1 MNLFELAA
9 KLTLD
14 SSQYDE
20 GLDKSEKEASNFGQK
35 LAGALGTAGKV
46 AAGAIAAVGTGAV
59 AAGSAMVKAAGETA
73 AYGDNID
80 KMSQKMGLSAEAY
93 QEWDFIMQ
101 HSGTTIEG
109 MSRGMTTL
117 SKAAENGS
125 DAFEALGITQEE
137 VASLNQEQ
145 LFARTIQALQGME
158 EGTERT
164 VLAQQLLGGAAKELG
179 PLLNTSAEDTEAMRQ
194 QVHELGGVMS
204 DEAVKAAA
212 AYQDSLQN
220 MQTAFS
226 GLQRGLTS
234 EFMPGITTV
243 MDGLTAIFSGDSD
256 SGLGMISDGINS
268 VVSGISEQIPKIV
281 QIGSG
286 IVTSLLTAITQ
297 NLPTLL
303 SAGADMVIQI
313 GQGLLVNLPQIV
325 QAALQV
331 VLTLAQS
338 ISSNIKELVPVA
350 IDVVMQIADTLTDP
364 GTLVMLLEAG
374 LTMIISLA
382 ESLID
387 NLPMLLEKMPIII
400 ENVTNALIE
409 AVPMLL
415 EAAIEII
422 VMLGTY
428 IIQELPRLI
437 AMVPQIVSSV
447 VGKLISEAP
456 RMFAPATELIKQMIS
471 GISSMISSVVDKAR
485 EIVDNFR
492 QKVVDK
498 AGELVNAGYN
508 LVVGIW
514 NGISDAAGWLWDQIA
529 GFASGIVSKFKAF
542 LGIRSPSTI
551 MRDQVGLMVGLGVG
565 EGIMDS
571 LPAVE
576 KAVGAMNDA
585 ITDVEVPSYNVTAPK
600 IGGGLRPGQSWG
612 AAGGLVAA
620 GAGAGSMREQYT
632 PHITIEFTGD
642 LAQLGRLLQPVIT
655 AEGTRIGGDLIMA

>member
-1 MNLFELAA
+1 MNLFDLAA

-14 SSQYDE
+14 SSGFEKGVSDA
-20 GLDKSEKEASNFGQK
+20 SEKGQSLGSK
-35 LAGALGTAGKV
+35 LASALGTGAKV
-46 AAGAIAAVGTGAV
+46 AGAAIAAVGSAAV
-59 AAGSAMVKAAGETA
+59 AAGTAMVKAAGETA

-80 KMSQKMGLSAEAY
+80 KMSQKLGLSAEAY

-109 MSRGMTTL
+109 MTRGMTTL
-117 SKAAENGS
+117 NKAAENGS
-125 DAFEALGITQEE
+125 DAFSKLGISQEE

-145 LFARTIQALQGME
+145 LFARTIKALQGME
-158 EGTERT
+158 AGSERA
-164 VLAQQLLGGAAKELG
+164 VLAQELLGGAAKELG

-243 MDGLTAIFSGDSD
+243 MDGLTAIFSGDSEG
-256 SGLGMISDGINS
+256 GLAAISE
-268 VVSGISEQIPKIV
+268 GISSLVSNISKQIPRIV
-281 QIGSG
+281 EIGSG

-297 NLPTLL
+297 SLPTLL

-313 GQGLLVNLPQIV
+313 GQGMLVNLPQIV
-325 QAALQV
+325 QAGLEV
-331 VLTLAQS
+331 IVTLAQS
-338 ISSNIKELVPVA
+338 LSSNIKELVPVV

-387 NLPMLLEKMPIII
+387 NMPRLLEKMPIII

-415 EAAIEII
+415 EAAIQLI

-437 AMVPQIVSSV
+437 AMIPQIVSGV
-447 VGKLISEAP
+447 VTKLINEAP
-456 RMFAPATELIKQMIS
+456 RMFAPATELIKQMIE
-471 GISSMISSVVDKAR
+471 GIKSMISSVVDKAR

-492 QKVVDK
+492 QKIVDK
-498 AGELVNAGYN
+498 ASELVNAGYN

-514 NGISDAAGWLWDQIA
+514 NGISNAAQWLWDQIA

-542 LGIRSPSTI
+542 LGIRSPSTVAEREI
-551 MRDQVGLMVGLGVG
+551 GLMFGLGIGKGLLDAIPEVKKAVSAVNDALISS
-565 EGIMDS
+565 EFDA
-571 LPAVE
+571 PAVGVSASAATSMGASDTSGLF
-576 KAVGAMNDA
+576 AVGAG
-585 ITDVEVPSYNVTAPK
+585 T
-600 IGGGLRPGQSWG
+600 
-612 AAGGLVAA
+612 
-620 GAGAGSMREQYT
+620 GSAREQYS

-655 AEGTRIGGDLIMA
+655 AEGVRIGGNLVTA

>member
-20 GLDKSEKEASNFGQK
+20 GLDKSEKEASNFGAK
-35 LAGALGTAGKV
+35 LGAALGTAGKV

-59 AAGSAMVKAAGETA
+59 ALGTAMVNAAGETA

-80 KMSQKMGLSAEAY
+80 KMSQKLGLSAEAY

-117 SKAAENGS
+117 NKAAENGS
-125 DAFEALGITQEE
+125 DAFSKLGISQKE
-137 VASLNQEQ
+137 VESLNQEQ
-145 LFARTIQALQGME
+145 LFARTIEALQGME
-158 EGTERT
+158 AGSERA
-164 VLAQQLLGGAAKELG
+164 VLAQELLGGAAKELG

-243 MDGLTAIFSGDSD
+243 MDGLTAIFSGDSEG
-256 SGLGMISDGINS
+256 GLAAISE
-268 VVSGISEQIPKIV
+268 GISSLVANISKQIPRIV
-281 QIGSG
+281 EIGSG

-303 SAGADMVIQI
+303 SAGADMVIEI
-313 GQGLLVNLPQIV
+313 GQGLLANLPQIV
-325 QAALQV
+325 QAGLEV
-331 VLTLAQS
+331 IVTLAQS
-338 ISSNIKELVPVA
+338 ITDSIPEMIPTI
-350 IDVVMQIADTLTDP
+350 IDVVMNIVDTLIDNVP
-364 GTLVMLLEAG
+364 LLLEAAIEIIIG
-374 LTMIISLA
+374 LTEGI
-382 ESLID
+382 ID
-387 NLPMLLEKMPIII
+387 NLPRLIERIPEII
-400 ENVTNALIE
+400 ERTTEALID

-415 EAAIEII
+415 EAAIQII

-437 AMVPQIVSSV
+437 AMIPQIVSGV
-447 VGKLISEAP
+447 VTKLINEAP
-456 RMFAPATELIKQMIS
+456 RMFAPATELIKQMIE
-471 GISSMISSVVDKAR
+471 GIKSMISSVVDKAR
-485 EIVDNFR
+485 EIVDNFK
-492 QKVVDK
+492 QKIVDK
-498 AGELVNAGYN
+498 AGELVSVGYN

-514 NGISDAAGWLWDQIA
+514 NGISNAAQWLWDQIA

-542 LGIRSPSTI
+542 LGIRSPSTV
-551 MRDQVGLMVGLGVG
+551 MRDQIGLMIGRGVG
-565 EGIMDS
+565 EGILDAI
-571 LPAVE
+571 PDVE
-576 KAVGAMNDA
+576 KAVDAMSDA
-585 ITDVEVPSYNVTAPK
+585 ATAVDIPSYNVTAPK
-600 IGGGLRPGQSWG
+600 ITGGLRPAQSWG
-612 AAGGLVAA
+612 AAGGLFAA
-620 GAGAGSMREQYT
+620 GAGAGSAREQYS

-655 AEGTRIGGDLIMA
+655 AEGVRIGGNLVTA

>member
-1 MNLFELAA
+1 MNLFDLAA

-14 SSQYDE
+14 SSE
-20 GLDKSEKEASNFGQK
+20 FDKGVNDASEAGQSLGNK
-35 LAGALGTAGKV
+35 LASALGTGAKV
-46 AAGAIAAVGTGAV
+46 AGAAVAAVGTAAV

-109 MSRGMTTL
+109 MTRGMTTL
-117 SKAAENGS
+117 NKAAENGS
-125 DAFEALGITQEE
+125 DAFSRLGISQEE

-145 LFARTIQALQGME
+145 LFARTIEALQGME
-158 EGTERT
+158 AGSERA
-164 VLAQQLLGGAAKELG
+164 VLAQELLGGAAKELG

-256 SGLGMISDGINS
+256 SGLAQIQEGISN
-268 VVSGISEQIPKIV
+268 VVSTISAQIPRIV

-313 GQGLLVNLPQIV
+313 GQGLLSNLPQIV
-325 QAALQV
+325 QAGLEV
-331 VLTLAQS
+331 IVTLADS
-338 ISSNIKELVPVA
+338 ISSSIPEMIPTI
-350 IDVVMQIADTLTDP
+350 IDVVISIVDTLIDNVP
-364 GTLVMLLEAG
+364 LLLEAAIEIIIG
-374 LTMIISLA
+374 LT
-382 ESLID
+382 EG
-387 NLPMLLEKMPIII
+387 II
-400 ENVTNALIE
+400 ENLPRLIERIPEIIERTTEALIE

-415 EAAIEII
+415 EAAIQII

-437 AMVPQIVSSV
+437 AMIPQIVIGLV
-447 VGKLISEAP
+447 KKLISEAP
-456 RMFAPATELIKQMIS
+456 KMFAPATELIKQMIE
-471 GISSMISSVVDKAR
+471 GIKSMISSVVDKAR
-485 EIVDNFR
+485 EIVDSFR
-492 QKVVDK
+492 QMVVDK
-498 AGELVNAGYN
+498 ASELVSAGYN

-514 NGISDAAGWLWDQIA
+514 NGISNAAQWLWDQIA
-529 GFASGIVSKFKAF
+529 GFASGIVSKFKSF
-542 LGIRSPSTI
+542 LGIRSPSKV
-551 MRDQVGLMVGLGVG
+551 MRDQVGLMIGRGVG
-565 EGIMDS
+565 FGIMDAI
-571 LPAVE
+571 PDVE
-576 KAVGAMNDA
+576 KAVGAVNDA
-585 ITDVEVPSYNVTAPK
+585 IMSTEFDVPTVGVSGVAVGGNVPGTSSLVGTRSS
-600 IGGGLRPGQSWG
+600 GGAQ
-612 AAGGLVAA
+612 GGVY
-620 GAGAGSMREQYT
+620 S

-642 LAQLGRLLQPVIT
+642 LAQLGRLLQPVISS
-655 AEGTRIGGDLIMA
+655 EGVRIGGDLVTA

>member
-14 SSQYDE
+14 KGE
-20 GLDKSEKEASNFGQK
+20 FDKGMDDSEKEASNFGQK
-35 LAGALGTAGKV
+35 LAAALGTAGKV
-46 AAGAIAAVGTGAV
+46 AAGAIAAVGTGV
-59 AAGSAMVKAAGETA
+59 IAAGTAMVKAAGETA

-80 KMSQKMGLSAEAY
+80 KMSQKLGLSAEAY

-117 SKAAENGS
+117 NKAAESGS
-125 DAFEALGITQEE
+125 DAFSKLGISQEE

-145 LFARTIQALQGME
+145 LFARTIEALQGME
-158 EGTERT
+158 AGSERA
-164 VLAQQLLGGAAKELG
+164 VLAQELLGGAAKELG

-243 MDGLTAIFSGDSD
+243 MDGLTAIFSGDSEG
-256 SGLGMISDGINS
+256 GLSAISE
-268 VVSGISEQIPKIV
+268 GISSLVSNISKQIPRIV
-281 QIGSG
+281 EIGSG

-313 GQGLLVNLPQIV
+313 GQGLLENLPQIV
-325 QAALQV
+325 QAGLEV
-331 VLTLAQS
+331 IVTLAQS
-338 ISSNIKELVPVA
+338 ITDSIPEMIPTI
-350 IDVVMQIADTLTDP
+350 IDVVMNIVDTLIDNVP
-364 GTLVMLLEAG
+364 LLLEAAIEIIIG
-374 LTMIISLA
+374 LT
-382 ESLID
+382 EG
-387 NLPMLLEKMPIII
+387 II
-400 ENVTNALIE
+400 ENLPQLIERIPEIIERTTEALIE

-422 VMLGTY
+422 VMLGTF

-437 AMVPQIVSSV
+437 AMIPKIITGIIS
-447 VGKLISEAP
+447 KLVELAKELWTAAKELIHQLAEGL
-456 RMFAPATELIKQMIS
+456 MKHHMELIKKQKEI
-471 GISSMISSVVDKAR
+471 IDKVKTA
-485 EIVDNFR
+485 ITD
-492 QKVVDK
+492 KVRDFLD
-498 AGELVNAGYN
+498 AGTQLVK
-508 LVVGIW
+508 GIW
-514 NGISDAAGWLWDQIA
+514 NGISNAAQWLWDQIA

-542 LGIRSPSTI
+542 LGIRSPSKV
-551 MRDQVGLMVGLGVG
+551 MRDQIGLMIGRGVG
-565 EGIMDS
+565 FGIMDAI
-571 LPAVE
+571 PDVE
-576 KAVGAMNDA
+576 KAVGAVNDA
-585 ITDVEVPSYNVTAPK
+585 IMSTEFDIPAVGVSGATAASM
-600 IGGGLRPGQSWG
+600 GVSGTSGLF
-612 AAGGLVAA
+612 AA
-620 GAGAGSMREQYT
+620 GAGAGSTREQYS

-642 LAQLGRLLQPVIT
+642 LAQLGRLLQPVIS
-655 AEGTRIGGDLIMA
+655 AEGVRIGGNLVTA